1 MNNMKYFR
9 GSIAYDYDMFLPS
22 EKNKNNVV
30 EMPRQASVAAKRKEK
45 AAAVAGAKKLG
56 EKLAAGLIC
65 AFIIGALCLN
75 IYLRVE
81 INEVS
86 TSISQLKGDIEEL
99 KSEETRLMVE
109 LDRKTSY
116 DNLELAAKELGM
128 QKPQKDQVIYIRTNE
143 TNTAV
148 LSNGE
153 LVADAGGAN
162 NNE

>member
-22 EKNKNNVV
+22 EKSQSNVV
-30 EMPRQASVAAKRKEK
+30 DMPRKAQVSAKRKER
-45 AAAVAGAKKLG
+45 AAAAAGAKRLG
-56 EKLAAGLIC
+56 HKLASGLIC

-86 TSISQLKGDIEEL
+86 TSISNLKGEIEEL
-99 KSEETRLMVE
+99 QSEETRLMVE

-116 DNLELAAKELGM
+116 DNLELAAKEMGM
-128 QKPQKDQVIYIRTNE
+128 QKPQKDQVIYIRTND

-148 LSNGE
+148 LANGE